1 MPPDI
6 TFTTFDGVKLAGTV
20 YTAGEKRPTIIM
32 TQGFS
37 GLRKQFL
44 PDFAERFVAA
54 GFTTFIYDNRC
65 WGDSEGM
72 PRNHVDPILQTRDY
86 FDAFNF
92 VKTLPDVDPENII
105 YWGSSMS
112 GGNVIAAAAVNKT
125 VKAVIAQVPFVT
137 GEVMSDPAAFLW
149 DILSQDRANVASGK
163 DATMAPIMPET
174 EEQALSGKSQAMLND
189 PNGVRFTK
197 EMDRRGYAYEKT
209 ATLQSLIHAVS
220 HEPRA
225 AITRITPRP
234 LLFVIA
240 ENDAVIPS
248 DTQLQV
254 FSDASDPKR
263 LHIIKGAGHF
273 DPYFGVPF
281 EENIK
286 VQLEFLKDI
295 FH

>member
-1 MPPDI
+1 MLFVLCLTRFADRS
-6 TFTTFDGVKLAGTV
+6 K
-20 YTAGEKRPTIIM
+20 
-32 TQGFS
+32 FS
-37 GLRKQFL
+37 GLRKHFL

-54 GFTTFIYDNRC
+54 GFTTFTYDNRC
-65 WGDSEGM
+65 WGDSEGV

-92 VKTLPDVDPENII
+92 AKTLPDVDPENII

-112 GGNVIAAAAVNKT
+112 GGNVIAAAAINKS

-137 GEVMSDPAAFLW
+137 GEVMREPAAFLW
-149 DILSQDRANVASGK
+149 DTLSQDRANVAGGK
-163 DATMAPIMPET
+163 DAIMASIIPET
-174 EEQALSGKSQAMLND
+174 EEEALSGKSQAMLND
-189 PNGVRFTK
+189 LNGVRFMK
-197 EMDRRGYAYEKT
+197 EMDRRGYAYETK

-225 AITRITPRP
+225 AIKHITPRP
-234 LLFVIA
+234 MLFVVA
-240 ENDAVIPS
+240 ENDAIIPTH
-248 DTQLQV
+248 TQLQV
-254 FSDASDPKR
+254 FDDASGPKK
-263 LHIIKGAGHF
+263 LHVIKGVGHF
-273 DPYFGVPF
+273 DPYYGAPF